1 MGDFS
6 FRYSWGI
13 RLKKA
18 IIVEALFGGN
28 LEQAVSKLVTVPTRD
43 KIPGPNANPS
53 VVTWPYA
60 INRLGWP
67 VRMYDII
74 VAG

>member
-28 LEQAVSKLVTVPTRD
+28 LEQAVSKIVTVPTLTLLSS
-43 KIPGPNANPS
+43 P
-53 VVTWPYA
+53 A